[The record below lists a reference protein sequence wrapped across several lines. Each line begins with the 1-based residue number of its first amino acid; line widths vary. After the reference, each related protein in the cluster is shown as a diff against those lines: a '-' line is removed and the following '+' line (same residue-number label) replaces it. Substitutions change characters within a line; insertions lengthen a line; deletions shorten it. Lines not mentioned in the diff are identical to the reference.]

1 MRSFE
6 YNYFLETPISH
17 QFLTAIRTIGEFK
30 GRQMLYAEQ
39 SPEVLETLR
48 RVAMVQ
54 SAESSNRI
62 EGVTV
67 APGRI
72 DALVLKKTPPMD
84 RSEQEVAGYR
94 AVLTSNHANHSKM
107 RLSADL
113 ILNWHKTLYRYTKEK
128 GGKWKTMDN
137 SILEVRPDGKQFVR
151 FQPVSATT
159 TPKFMDS
166 LIKSFNNS
174 TAEGK
179 VDPLLS
185 VATFILDFE
194 CIHPFMDG
202 NGRTT
207 RLAAKALLAA
217 MGLNTFN
224 LFSFENYYN
233 QNVGKYFEQ
242 VGILGNY
249 YDEKDKVDFTRWLE
263 YFTGGIID
271 ELLRV
276 KKELETATP
285 TPETALKPYHQQI
298 LGHIKDHGYVTD
310 RDYSLITKRAKAT
323 RNHDFNKL
331 LSLGLIEKSGKGKAT
346 YYKLKTAN

>member
-39 SPEVLETLR
+39 SLEVLETLR

-54 SAESSNRI
+54 SAESSNR

-94 AVLTSNHANHSKM
+94 DVLTSIHANHSKM
-107 RLSADL
+107 RLSADI

-151 FQPVSATT
+151 FQPVSAIA

-202 NGRTT
+202 NG
-207 RLAAKALLAA
+207 
-217 MGLNTFN
+217 
-224 LFSFENYYN
+224 
-233 QNVGKYFEQ
+233 
-242 VGILGNY
+242 
-249 YDEKDKVDFTRWLE
+249 
-263 YFTGGIID
+263 
-271 ELLRV
+271 
-276 KKELETATP
+276 
-285 TPETALKPYHQQI
+285 
-298 LGHIKDHGYVTD
+298 
-310 RDYSLITKRAKAT
+310 
-323 RNHDFNKL
+323 
-331 LSLGLIEKSGKGKAT
+331 
-346 YYKLKTAN
+346 

>member
-39 SPEVLETLR
+39 SLEVLETLR

-94 AVLTSNHANHSKM
+94 DVLTSIHANHSKM

-151 FQPVSATT
+151 FQPVSAIT

-202 NGRTT
+202 NGRIG
-207 RLAAKALLAA
+207 RLLTLLLLYQSGYEVGRYI
-217 MGLNTFN
+217 GLERIVEE
-224 LFSFENYYN
+224 S
-233 QNVGKYFEQ
+233 
-242 VGILGNY
+242 
-249 YDEKDKVDFTRWLE
+249 
-263 YFTGGIID
+263 
-271 ELLRV
+271 
-276 KKELETATP
+276 KE
-285 TPETALKPYHQQI
+285 
-298 LGHIKDHGYVTD
+298 
-310 RDYSLITKRAKAT
+310 
-323 RNHDFNKL
+323 
-331 LSLGLIEKSGKGKAT
+331 T
-346 YYKLKTAN
+346 YYEALYKSSQGWHDAKHDLRPWWNYFVGMLTAAYKEFETRVGTITSARGAKREMVVRAVESLPQHFTIEDLRRVCPGVSYPTLQRALADLRKEKKVRCLGRGPDAEWERIKR